1 MKDHTY
7 KGGTRIQCHT
17 LSVWE
22 SGTEQDVLSFIDL
35 CVKGSSSRPCCLST
49 LFIPTRSV
57 IKLKI
62 HVPFGL
68 RSVLSTKVY
77 ILELLWFASLE
88 RWGALA
94 LALVAFLSAIPQY
107 LWSLR
112 GLMTLRGWW
121 CCWWAWRRP
130 WTPKPW
136 ELHIPGTS
144 MVIRGAGP
152 LGLQT
157 VVPLVLLFLA

>member
-7 KGGTRIQCHT
+7 RAGTRIQCQT

-22 SGTEQDVLSFIDL
+22 SRAEQNVLSFTDL
-35 CVKGSSSRPCCLST
+35 CVKRSSSKPCCLST

-77 ILELLWFASLE
+77 ILELLWFAPLE
-88 RWGALA
+88 IWGALA
-94 LALVAFLSAIPQY
+94 LALVAFLSAIPYY
-107 LWSLR
+107 LLCGHW
-112 GLMTLRGWW
+112 G
-121 CCWWAWRRP
+121 
-130 WTPKPW
+130 
-136 ELHIPGTS
+136 
-144 MVIRGAGP
+144 V
-152 LGLQT
+152 
-157 VVPLVLLFLA
+157 